1 MELTEC
7 ILTVMARE
15 GNRVSPWMD
24 GAEIINNIIMAKD
37 K

>member
-7 ILTVMARE
+7 ILTAKARE

-24 GAEIINNIIMAKD
+24 GALINNNMKMS
-37 K
+37 KNK